1 MLKPR
6 DALEIIKKTVKIH
19 VSLDTMYNWIKTGK
33 LPVKRLGGMVLI
45 DPSDL
50 DIFLADFLKTNK
62 SMFAERPPNEFGN

>member
-1 MLKPR
+1 
-6 DALEIIKKTVKIH
+6 
-19 VSLDTMYNWIKTGK
+19 MYNWIKTGK

>member
-62 SMFAERPPNEFGN
+62 KYVCRKAA